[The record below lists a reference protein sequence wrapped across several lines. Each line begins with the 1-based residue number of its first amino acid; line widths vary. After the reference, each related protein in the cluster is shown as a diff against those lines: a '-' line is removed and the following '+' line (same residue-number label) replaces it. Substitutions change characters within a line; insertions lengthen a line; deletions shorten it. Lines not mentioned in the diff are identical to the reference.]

1 MKIKETVEKIG
12 RWIRR
17 PTGKASLWLILAS
30 IVLAL
35 LGASDL
41 GNLTE
46 RAAANIN
53 SILFGIATNL
63 LGIAITISFVQFFI
77 DQQQEKDD
85 RTEEARRILRQD
97 RIMQELIEIYTVQY
111 NQLTTPFDERKG
123 FPAFDSTKLNLEFV
137 FTDLRDLYQVSILVR
152 DKIYCSAIVSFYESE
167 QKLREYCSVSLR
179 DIDYK
184 YYPEIGELLLNF
196 VRISTSFDVRNVI
209 LSFVPKSMD
218 DQEMSSY
225 ISKLIGDNSTN
236 WVELAHSGE
245 LGSNIMIPFVS
256 LYDMLKAE
264 GQLIVTYC
272 EAVKKVSIS

>member
-1 MKIKETVEKIG
+1 MKIKKTVEKIG

-17 PTGKASLWLILAS
+17 PVGNASLCLIIAS
-30 IVLAL
+30 IILTIIGV
-35 LGASDL
+35 SDL

-46 RAAANIN
+46 RAAANVN

-63 LGIAITISFVQFFI
+63 FGIAITISFVQFFL

-85 RTEEARRILRQD
+85 RIEEARRILRQD
-97 RIMQELIEIYTVQY
+97 RIMQELIEIYTVHY
-111 NQLTTPFDERKG
+111 NQLTTPLNDIKG
-123 FPAFDSTKLNLEFV
+123 LPVSDTKKLNLEFV
-137 FTDLRDLYQVSILVR
+137 FTDLRDMYHPSRLLR
-152 DKIYCSAIVSFYESE
+152 DRIYNPAIVSFYESE
-167 QKLREYCSVSLR
+167 LTLREYCVALLR

-184 YYPEIGELLLNF
+184 YHPEIGEALLNF
-196 VRISTSFDVRNVI
+196 VKISTSFDVRNAI

-245 LGSNIMIPFVS
+245 LGSNIMIPFGS